1 MAGESTTTT
10 LNDVYY
16 SAIISPMMMDYA
28 HDWVVATQFFREF
41 SLVGQAS
48 NAIDVWS
55 LASDLGTVGDHGA
68 GYDAEFNGTQ
78 ANDLSNTALD
88 TNKVTLT
95 AAEYGVMRTITDNV
109 LEDSIGGI
117 DWARIVLSDA
127 VRILMLALEQDA
139 TALLDDFSNTAG
151 VSGSDLTI
159 AQLLSAQVGIR
170 TRGVRA
176 PDGVVYVLA
185 DEQVANV
192 EAALI
197 ATSTSVTTYAT
208 AADRIL
214 GGPGAGPN
222 NGMSNGH
229 VMSFRGY
236 PVWSTGVSPTA
247 NAGADDTGA
256 CFVHSTPSNDPQAA
270 LGIVWKRMFRLE
282 TDRDISLRATE
293 YVATMRVGVGEL
305 EDKAGTSIITDA
317 P

>member
-1 MAGESTTTT
+1 MSGESTTTT

-28 HDWVVATQFFREF
+28 HDWVVATQFFREY

-48 NAIDVWS
+48 NAVDVWS
-55 LASDLGTVGDHGA
+55 LASDLGTVGAHGA
-68 GYDAEFNGTQ
+68 GYDTEFNGTE
-78 ANDLSNTALD
+78 ASDLANTALD

-117 DWARIVLSDA
+117 DWARLVLSDA
-127 VRILMLALEQDA
+127 VRILMLALESDA
-139 TALLDDFSNTAG
+139 TALVDDFSNTTG
-151 VSGSDLTI
+151 TSGSDLTI
-159 AQLLSAQVGIR
+159 AQLLAAQVAIR
-170 TRGVRA
+170 VRGVRA

-185 DEQVANV
+185 DEQVNNV

-236 PVWSTGVSPTA
+236 PVWSSGVNPTT
-247 NAGADDTGA
+247 GADDTGA
-256 CFVHSTPSNDPQAA
+256 CFVHSTPSNDPMAA

-282 TDRDISLRATE
+282 TDRDISLRSTE

-305 EDKAGTSIITDA
+305 FDAAGQSIITDA

>member
-1 MAGESTTTT
+1 MSGESTTTT

-41 SLVGQAS
+41 SLVGQPS

-55 LASDLGTVGDHGA
+55 LASDLGTVGNHGDA
-68 GYDAEFNGTQ
+68 YDTEFNATQ
-78 ANDLSNTALD
+78 ASDLANTALD
-88 TNKVTLT
+88 SNKVTLT

-117 DWARIVLSDA
+117 DWSRIVLSEA
-127 VRILMLALEQDA
+127 VRILMAALEQDS
-139 TALLDDFSNTAG
+139 TALLDNFSNTAG
-151 VSGSDLTI
+151 SSGNDLAI
-159 AQLLSAQVGIR
+159 AQLLAAQVGIR

-185 DEQVANV
+185 DEQVNNI

-214 GGPGAGPN
+214 GGPAAGPN
-222 NGMSNGH
+222 NGLSNGH

-236 PVWSTGVSPTA
+236 PVWSSGVNPTD
-247 NAGADDTGA
+247 GTDDSGA
-256 CFVHSTPSNDPQAA
+256 CFVHSTPSNDPMAA

-305 EDKAGTSIITDA
+305 EDKAGTSILTDS

>member
-1 MAGESTTTT
+1 MSAESTTTT

-28 HDWVVATQFFREF
+28 HDWVVATQFLREY

-48 NAIDVWS
+48 NAVDIWS
-55 LASDLGTVGDHGA
+55 LASDLGTVGAHGA
-68 GYDAEFNGTQ
+68 SYDAEFNASQ

-117 DWARIVLSDA
+117 DWTRIVLNDS
-127 VRILMLALEQDA
+127 VRILMLALEQDT
-139 TALLDDFSNTAG
+139 TALLDDFSNVSGT
-151 VSGSDLTI
+151 SGSDLTV
-159 AQLLSAQVGIR
+159 AQLLAAQVGVR

-176 PDGVVYVLA
+176 PDGGVYVLA
-185 DEQVANV
+185 DEQVLNV
-192 EAALI
+192 ETELMS
-197 ATSTSVTTYAT
+197 TSTSMAVYAG
-208 AADRIL
+208 AADRLL
-214 GGPGAGPN
+214 GGPAPSAN

-236 PVWSTGVSPTA
+236 PVWASGVNPTT
-247 NAGADDTGA
+247 GADDTGA
-256 CFVHSTPSNDPQAA
+256 FFVHSTPSNDQMAA

-305 EDKAGTSIITDA
+305 LDAAGTSIITDA
-317 P
+317 PT